1 MNAPDLIN
9 GAFEFAGG
17 FLLWGNVYKL
27 HRDRE
32 VRGVYW
38 PATAF
43 FGVWGLWNCFYYP
56 MLDQWASFY
65 GGCFITAANVVWSVM
80 ALRYSCKRELTRRL
94 T

>member
-43 FGVWGLWNCFYYP
+43 FGVWGLWN
-56 MLDQWASFY
+56 
-65 GGCFITAANVVWSVM
+65 
-80 ALRYSCKRELTRRL
+80 
-94 T
+94 